1 MDCLRKKVFLCAS
14 ISQPSECPPTQTVS
28 ATLQC
33 ICFLC
38 IMKSSHFTFETL
50 FFGMIFTM
58 QLEGTDQWK
67 GPGTT
72 PNLENIV
79 IGRCYDYIETVN
91 PSVGNKNCS
100 AIWLAFKSAFVSKDP
115 CSVFPSDYE
124 HYINLT
130 SHDIPINKSLFWENN
145 KHLVHRLSDRGN
157 RYLPLGDTLMG
168 WLVDNLYFCGMS
180 SHSGFNYDSCP
191 VTSECEHNAE
201 ESFWR
206 LASVT
211 YAKHSHGEIQIM
223 LNGSTPGGAFPVP
236 SFLADF
242 EIPNFQKDK
251 VSSINIWVMDEID
264 GVNVDSC
271 GRNSTATL
279 ESVLSHRGFLYH
291 CYDNYRPV
299 RILQCVDFPGHP
311 ACSPNS
317 GSGLTPS
324 WMTVMTVWFSLC
336 INNGNGR

>member
-1 MDCLRKKVFLCAS
+1 
-14 ISQPSECPPTQTVS
+14 
-28 ATLQC
+28 
-33 ICFLC
+33 
-38 IMKSSHFTFETL
+38 MKSFHLTSETL
-50 FFGMIFTM
+50 LFGMIFII

-157 RYLPLGDTLMG
+157 RYMSLGDTFMG
-168 WLVDNLYFCGMS
+168 WLIDNLYFCGTS
-180 SHSGFNYDSCP
+180 NHSEFNYDSCP
-191 VTSECEHNAE
+191 ITSECEHNAE

-211 YAKHSHGEIQIM
+211 YAKYSYGEIQIM

-236 SFLADF
+236 GFLADY
-242 EIPNFQKDK
+242 EIPNFQNYK

-291 CYDNYRPV
+291 CYDNYRFSCIHLPGRPV

-311 ACSPNS
+311 ACNPNS
-317 GSGLTPS
+317 GSGFTPS
-324 WMTVMTVWFSLC
+324 WMTVMSVWFSLC
-336 INNGNGR
+336 INYGNSR

>member
-1 MDCLRKKVFLCAS
+1 
-14 ISQPSECPPTQTVS
+14 
-28 ATLQC
+28 
-33 ICFLC
+33 
-38 IMKSSHFTFETL
+38 MKSFHLTSETL
-50 FFGMIFTM
+50 LFGMIFII

-157 RYLPLGDTLMG
+157 RYMSLGDTFMG
-168 WLVDNLYFCGMS
+168 WLIDNLYFCGTS
-180 SHSGFNYDSCP
+180 NHSEFNYDSCP
-191 VTSECEHNAE
+191 ITSECEHNAE

-211 YAKHSHGEIQIM
+211 YAKYSYGEIQIM

-236 SFLADF
+236 GFLADY
-242 EIPNFQKDK
+242 EIPNFQNYK

-311 ACSPNS
+311 ACNPNS
-317 GSGLTPS
+317 GSGFTPS
-324 WMTVMTVWFSLC
+324 WMTVMSVWFSLC
-336 INNGNGR
+336 INYGNSR